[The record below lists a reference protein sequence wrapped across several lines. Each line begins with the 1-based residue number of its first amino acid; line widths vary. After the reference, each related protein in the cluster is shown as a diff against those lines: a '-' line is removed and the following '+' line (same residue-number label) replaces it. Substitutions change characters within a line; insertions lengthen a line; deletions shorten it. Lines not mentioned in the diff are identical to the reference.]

1 MASTAAPPQSGPT
14 RTTDRKPL
22 FRHPW
27 RVAVVVA
34 ALFLVGNLVAIY
46 ILDGADTQRE
56 GRTFPVAI
64 DTVTPRPGEIIRPQ
78 DDIVADLEPT
88 LTGVL
93 LIGTAEVPEDQTD
106 RVVNLGEIAFRPGPG
121 KDIEAFEPGE
131 YTATVL
137 YWPQGKPRPANPASY
152 SWSFRVSA

>member
-1 MASTAAPPQSGPT
+1 MASTAVPPQAVPE
-14 RTTDRKPL
+14 RTATRKPL

-27 RVAVVVA
+27 RVAIVVA

-46 ILDGADTQRE
+46 ILDGADTRRE

-78 DDIVADLEPT
+78 DDIVADLDPT

-93 LIGTAEVPEDQTD
+93 LIRGQEVPEDQTD
-106 RVVNLGEIAFRPGPG
+106 RVVNLGELAFRPGPG
-121 KDIEAFEPGE
+121 KDIEAFEPGT

-137 YWPQGKPRPANPASY
+137 YWPQGKARPANPAGY